1 MDSFW
6 NSLYYG
12 LRSADWNTVLNWGW
26 YVFLID
32 IPRFLILEIAFLFA
46 HFRNRYFNQQ
56 QWKAAK
62 KKLYEENPLITVL
75 VPGHN
80 EGKHLHK
87 MVMSM
92 QKQTYANLEI
102 VVVDDGSTDQTP
114 VIGRSFEKMGL
125 IDKFLRN
132 EIRGGKAS
140 AANFGLAYSKGKF
153 IVHIDADSSLESDA
167 IEKSLIPFYMYKNL
181 GGVGG
186 NLIVRNDADSLTSAM
201 QYLEYQQSISISRIV
216 LSQIGIY
223 KIISGAF
230 GVFPKKILDR
240 VGGWDV
246 GPGLDG
252 DLTVKIR
259 KIGYDIRFEEQ
270 AVCNTHVPVDWNKLA
285 KQRLR
290 WSRSLVRFRLRKH
303 KDIWFPNKNFRF
315 SNFFSFFENVFFG
328 LILDI
333 TWLYYMLRIIIV
345 NPEFLLFWLPVK
357 YLIYLL
363 LYFMQFLTC
372 LTIVRDKRKFMS
384 KIIYVPLYPIYMGY
398 FMRIVRTVAYF
409 DEIFFYDS
417 YKDPWNPQ
425 KTSRK
430 ADEFDS

>member
-1 MDSFW
+1 MESFW
-6 NSLYYG
+6 EIIFSN
-12 LRSADWNTVLNWGW
+12 LRFSNWPKILNWGW
-26 YVFLID
+26 YVFIID
-32 IPRFLILEIAFLFA
+32 IPRFLILEVVVLFA
-46 HFRNRYFNQQ
+46 TFRKRFLNHDK
-56 QWKAAK
+56 WKQAN
-62 KKLYEENPLITVL
+62 KKLMTELPLVTVL

-92 QKQTYANLEI
+92 RKQTYKNLEI
-102 VVVDDGSTDQTP
+102 IVVDDGSTDYTGI
-114 VIGRSFEKMGL
+114 IGRSFEENGL
-125 IDKFLRN
+125 ITKFIRS

-140 AANFGLAYSKGKF
+140 AANIGLKYSKGKF
-153 IVHIDADSSLESDA
+153 IVHIDADSSLEHDA
-167 IEKSLIPFYMYKNL
+167 IQKSLLPFYVYKNL

-186 NLIVRNDADSLTSAM
+186 NLMVRNDEESLTATM

-216 LSQIGIY
+216 TSTLGLY

-230 GVFPKKILDR
+230 GIFPRNILMR

-259 KIGYDIRFEEQ
+259 KIGYDIHFEQ
-270 AVCNTHVPVDWNKLA
+270 TAICNTHVPVEWAKLA

-303 KDIWFPNKNFRF
+303 YDIWLPNKNFRWT
-315 SNFFSFFENVFFG
+315 NFFSFFENVFFG
-328 LILDI
+328 LVLDI
-333 TWLYYMLRIIIV
+333 TWMVYMFRIIIE
-345 NPEFLLFWLPVK
+345 NPEFLLFWLPFK

-363 LYFMQFLTC
+363 LYFTQFIIC
-372 LTIVRDKRKFMS
+372 LLIVKNKRKYLS
-384 KIIYVPLYPIYMGY
+384 KIIYVPLYPLYMGY
-398 FMRIVRTVAYF
+398 FMRIVRTIAYI
-409 DEIFFYDS
+409 DEFFFYDS

-425 KTSRK
+425 KTSKK
-430 ADEFDS
+430 AREFGA